1 MPRMKLNIVEKF
13 YYEVEIDD
21 VNDFEEAKE
30 KFYDNQSK
38 YMQGQKIVPDNSYGD
53 IGDYAVEVYD
63 REWCD

>member
-1 MPRMKLNIVEKF
+1 MAKIKLNIVEKF

-21 VNDFEEAKE
+21 VEDFEDARE

-38 YMQGQKIVPDNSYGD
+38 IMDEQVPDTSHST
-53 IGDYAVEVYD
+53 DYAVEVYD